1 MRIRTSYLLSAMVPV
16 LLVFLVVLA
25 FPLGYVL
32 YLMLRKE
39 SLLDPGGSQFI
50 GLGNFERLVQEQRF
64 LDALLNSF
72 VFSAVSM
79 IVSIPLGILLALYLS
94 RLGRFVKLVR
104 ALVIIP
110 MVLAPLVVGAVFRF
124 LLDSGGFITWAA
136 SGVGINLPPLL
147 SLPFVSL
154 VTVAMVDA
162 WQWTPLVGIIIFAG
176 IQALQPT
183 VLEAARL
190 DGANKFQELWF
201 FILPQL
207 RPLLTL
213 VFLIRFMDSFREFDK
228 VFIMTSGGPGTSSET
243 LPVYLY
249 RFAFQYLDM
258 GYAAAVGFIML
269 LIVSVIS
276 VVIVKTFKATK
287 GVAE

>member
-1 MRIRTSYLLSAMVPV
+1 MVPV
-16 LLVFLVVLA
+16 LLVFFIVLA

-32 YLMLRKE
+32 YLMLRAE
-39 SLLDPGGSQFI
+39 SLLDPEGSEFI
-50 GLGNFERLVQEQRF
+50 GLGNFERLAQEQRF
-64 LDALLNSF
+64 VDALVNSF

-79 IVSIPLGILLALYLS
+79 LVSIPLGILLALYLA

-104 ALVIIP
+104 ALVIVP
-110 MVLAPLVVGAVFRF
+110 MVLAPLVVGALFRF
-124 LLDSGGFITWAA
+124 LLDSGGFMTWMA
-136 SGVGINLPPLL
+136 SGVGVNLPPLL
-147 SLPFVSL
+147 SVPFVSL
-154 VTVAMVDA
+154 VTVAAVDA

-176 IQALQPT
+176 IQALQPS

-258 GYAAAVGFIML
+258 GYAAAVGFVML

-276 VVIVKTFKATK
+276 VVIVRTFKATK

>member
-176 IQALQPT
+176 IQALQPS

>member
-1 MRIRTSYLLSAMVPV
+1 
-16 LLVFLVVLA
+16 
-25 FPLGYVL
+25 
-32 YLMLRKE
+32 ML
-39 SLLDPGGSQFI
+39 
-50 GLGNFERLVQEQRF
+50 
-64 LDALLNSF
+64 
-72 VFSAVSM
+72 
-79 IVSIPLGILLALYLS
+79 VSIPLGILLALYLA

-104 ALVIIP
+104 ALVIVP
-110 MVLAPLVVGAVFRF
+110 MVLAPLVVGALFRF
-124 LLDSGGFITWAA
+124 LLDSGGFMTWMA
-136 SGVGINLPPLL
+136 SGVGVNLPPLL
-147 SLPFVSL
+147 SVPFVSL
-154 VTVAMVDA
+154 VTVAAVDA

-176 IQALQPT
+176 IQALQPS

-258 GYAAAVGFIML
+258 GYAAAVGFVML

-276 VVIVKTFKATK
+276 VVIVRTFKATK

>member
-176 IQALQPT
+176 IQALQPS

-258 GYAAAVGFIML
+258 GYAAAVGLIML

>member
-1 MRIRTSYLLSAMVPV
+1 M
-16 LLVFLVVLA
+16 
-25 FPLGYVL
+25 
-32 YLMLRKE
+32 
-39 SLLDPGGSQFI
+39 
-50 GLGNFERLVQEQRF
+50 
-64 LDALLNSF
+64 
-72 VFSAVSM
+72 
-79 IVSIPLGILLALYLS
+79 
-94 RLGRFVKLVR
+94 
-104 ALVIIP
+104 
-110 MVLAPLVVGAVFRF
+110 
-124 LLDSGGFITWAA
+124 TWMA
-136 SGVGINLPPLL
+136 SGVGVNLPPLL
-147 SLPFVSL
+147 SVPFVSL
-154 VTVAMVDA
+154 VTVAAVDA

-176 IQALQPT
+176 IQALQPS

-258 GYAAAVGFIML
+258 GYAAAVGFVML

-276 VVIVKTFKATK
+276 VVIVRTFKATK

>member
-1 MRIRTSYLLSAMVPV
+1 MSYLLSAMVPV
-16 LLVFLVVLA
+16 LLVFFIVLA

-32 YLMLRKE
+32 YLMLRAE
-39 SLLDPGGSQFI
+39 SLLDPEGSEFI
-50 GLGNFERLVQEQRF
+50 GLGNFERLAQEQRF
-64 LDALLNSF
+64 VDALVNSF

-79 IVSIPLGILLALYLS
+79 LVSIPLGILLALYLA

-104 ALVIIP
+104 ALVIVP
-110 MVLAPLVVGAVFRF
+110 MVLAPLVVGALFRF
-124 LLDSGGFITWAA
+124 LLDSGGFMTWMA
-136 SGVGINLPPLL
+136 SGVGVNLPPLL
-147 SLPFVSL
+147 SVPFVSL
-154 VTVAMVDA
+154 VTVAAVDA

-176 IQALQPT
+176 IQALQPS

-258 GYAAAVGFIML
+258 GYAAAVGFVML

-276 VVIVKTFKATK
+276 VVIVRTFKATK

>member
-1 MRIRTSYLLSAMVPV
+1 MRIRTSYFLSAMVPV

-176 IQALQPT
+176 IQALQPS